1 MSEGKV
7 TAVIKHPAG
16 ALGDEKSRP
25 QFHFTPKQN
34 WMNDPNGLIYYKGEY
49 HLFFQHN
56 PTENIWGNM
65 SWGHA
70 VSTDL
75 HKWEELPVA
84 IPCTDEVGIFSGSA
98 VIDYTNSTGFGSVE
112 NPAMVAIYT
121 EHKNDKS
128 KQSQCLA
135 FSLDD
140 GRTFTKYVGNPV
152 LDINSSDFRDPKVQ
166 WIDGQWLMTVVKPD
180 LHQISFFTS
189 KNLKA
194 WEHLSDFGP
203 AAEVGGCWE
212 CPDLFQLGEKWILI
226 VSLNPGGYQVGSG
239 TQYFIGQWN
248 GKEFIADDS
257 KTRWLDYG
265 RDNYAGVTF
274 ENAPD
279 NRKVFIGWM
288 SNWEYAHTFP
298 TQPWRGA
305 MTLPRELTLQGD
317 KLVQKVVNEN
327 GIPKITFTTTGGS
340 IRISENRDKFIEIG
354 LREKKIY
361 LDCTHAWDEE
371 ALLLSKEFLLQ
382 EIEIDLEEV
391 EFEIYLDRGS
401 IELFVD
407 GGKYAFTNLTF
418 VGTALSLVT
427 PIGEIRN
434 LNTVNFG

>member
-1 MSEGKV
+1 M
-7 TAVIKHPAG
+7 
-16 ALGDEKSRP
+16 
-25 QFHFTPKQN
+25 
-34 WMNDPNGLIYYKGEY
+34 
-49 HLFFQHN
+49 
-56 PTENIWGNM
+56 
-65 SWGHA
+65 
-70 VSTDL
+70 
-75 HKWEELPVA
+75 
-84 IPCTDEVGIFSGSA
+84 
-98 VIDYTNSTGFGSVE
+98 
-112 NPAMVAIYT
+112 
-121 EHKNDKS
+121 
-128 KQSQCLA
+128 
-135 FSLDD
+135 
-140 GRTFTKYVGNPV
+140 
-152 LDINSSDFRDPKVQ
+152 
-166 WIDGQWLMTVVKPD
+166 
-180 LHQISFFTS
+180 
-189 KNLKA
+189 
-194 WEHLSDFGP
+194 
-203 AAEVGGCWE
+203 
-212 CPDLFQLGEKWILI
+212 
-226 VSLNPGGYQVGSG
+226 GSG

-279 NRKVFIGWM
+279 NRKIFIGWM

-305 MTLPRELTLQGD
+305 MTLPRELTLHGD

-371 ALLLSKEFLLQ
+371 ALPLSKEFLLQ

-418 VGTALSLVT
+418 IGTALSLVT

>member
-279 NRKVFIGWM
+279 NQKIFIGWM

-305 MTLPRELTLQGD
+305 MTLPRELTLHGD

-371 ALLLSKEFLLQ
+371 ALPLSKVFLLQ

-401 IELFVD
+401 IELFAD

-427 PIGEIRN
+427 PVGEIRN
-434 LNTVNFG
+434 LDTVNFG